1 MIRNIFKWHVIY
13 FRFFFWSNN
22 IITCQTCLT
31 LGDAKLLRQ
40 RSVSFKNWRTWIST
54 MLHLSEHPWALRAES
69 LRRSQGQQP
78 EDWSGS
84 AGGGDDTQLE
94 DEYSLIY
101 LIVCCDIRIHFC
113 PHICWLIP
121 HVWCETAGLRHLL
134 CGLHLEEVPARVAE
148 TCLKPS
154 DGHERDIPSL

>member
-1 MIRNIFKWHVIY
+1 MQSCWGKGVFPSKTGEHG
-13 FRFFFWSNN
+13 SH
-22 IITCQTCLT
+22 
-31 LGDAKLLRQ
+31 DA
-40 RSVSFKNWRTWIST
+40 
-54 MLHLSEHPWALRAES
+54 HLSEHPWALRAES

-101 LIVCCDIRIHFC
+101 LIVCCDIRNYFC

-121 HVWCETAGLRHLL
+121 HFWCETAGLRHLL

-148 TCLKPS
+148 TLQSILPCLKPS
-154 DGHERDIPSL
+154 DGHERDIPSLGEIYSGTPDFPLFDLEV